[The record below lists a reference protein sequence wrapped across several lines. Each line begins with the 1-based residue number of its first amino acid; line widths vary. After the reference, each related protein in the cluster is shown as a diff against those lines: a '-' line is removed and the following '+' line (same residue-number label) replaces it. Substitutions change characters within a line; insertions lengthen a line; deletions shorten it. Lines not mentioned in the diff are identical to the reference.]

1 MSKKKSQ
8 IILAQIEGNEVLV
21 DSSDIKTEYP
31 QIQIVTSV
39 ESPSPSLNKNKLIF
53 IGEGKPEVAI
63 LSFHVANISKLHL
76 RKNCLTIVTRII

>member
-8 IILAQIEGNEVLV
+8 IILAQMEGNEVFV

-39 ESPSPSLNKNKLIF
+39 ESPSPGLNKNKLIF

-63 LSFHVANISKLHL
+63 LFVYIAYISKLHL
-76 RKNCLTIVTRII
+76 

>member
-39 ESPSPSLNKNKLIF
+39 ESPSPGLNKNKLIF

-63 LSFHVANISKLHL
+63 IFVYIFT
-76 RKNCLTIVTRII
+76 CLIARSHTRTMVSAEF